1 MAKTA
6 LLTGGTGFI
15 GQKLCHTLSHRG
27 YHLTVFSRQ
36 APEDVKT
43 LCGRVETVSSLTELS
58 GHPGFD
64 IVINLAGEGI
74 ADKRWSA
81 HRKKLLRTS
90 RIDLTADLVN
100 IIQTTW
106 SQLPSVLV
114 SGSAV
119 GFYGD
124 QGERPVSEH
133 TPPNDEFTHQLCRDW
148 EAAAQKLSESGVRV
162 CISRTGLVVGPAGGF
177 LQRMLPPFRL
187 GLGGKIGSGKQY
199 MPWVHR
205 DDVVNAL
212 TWMAE
217 TDTASGA
224 YNVVSPNPARNAEFT
239 ASLAKVLKRPAFL
252 PAPSFALRAAL
263 GEMAR
268 LLLTGQNAR
277 PQRLQE
283 EAFQFSYQDLEPALR
298 DAIRP

>member
-15 GQKLCHTLSHRG
+15 GQKLCHTLNHRG

-36 APEDVKT
+36 APENVKT
-43 LCGRVETVSSLTELS
+43 LCGRVETVSSLAELS

-64 IVINLAGEGI
+64 LVINLAGEGI
-74 ADKRWSA
+74 ADKRWNA
-81 HRKKLLRTS
+81 RRKRLIRVS
-90 RIDLTADLVN
+90 RVNLTEDLVN
-100 IIQTTW
+100 TINTW
-106 SQLPSVLV
+106 SRMPSALV

-148 EAAAQKLSESGVRV
+148 EAVAQQLSASGVRV

-187 GLGGKIGSGKQY
+187 GLGGKLGNGKQY

-212 TWMAE
+212 IWMAE
-217 TDTASGA
+217 TDTATGP
-224 YNVVSPNPARNAEFT
+224 YNVVSPNPVRNQEFT
-239 ASLAKVLKRPAFL
+239 ACLARVLKRPAVL
-252 PAPSFALRAAL
+252 PAPALALRAAL

-268 LLLTGQNAR
+268 LLLTGQNAV

-283 EAFQFSYQDLEPALR
+283 GSFEFSYPELEAALR
-298 DAIRP
+298 DAIQP

>member
-15 GQKLCHTLSHRG
+15 GQKLCHTLNHQG

-36 APEDVKT
+36 APEHVKT
-43 LCGRVETVSSLTELS
+43 LCGHVETVSSLTELS

-64 IVINLAGEGI
+64 LVINLAGEGI
-74 ADKRWSA
+74 ADKRWNA
-81 HRKKLLRTS
+81 HRKQLLRMS
-90 RIDLTADLVN
+90 RVNLTEDLVSTIN
-100 IIQTTW
+100 TW
-106 SQLPSVLV
+106 SRLPTTLV

-124 QGERPVSEH
+124 QGERPVSEN

-148 EAAAQKLSESGVRV
+148 EAAAQQLSASGVRV

-187 GLGGKIGSGKQY
+187 GLGGKLGNGRQY

-212 TWMAE
+212 IWMAE
-217 TDTASGA
+217 TSTATGP
-224 YNVVSPNPARNAEFT
+224 YNVVSPNPARNHDFT
-239 ASLAKVLKRPAFL
+239 TCLARVLKRPAIL
-252 PAPSFALRAAL
+252 PAPAFALRAAL

-268 LLLTGQNAR
+268 LLLTGQNAI

-283 EAFQFSYQDLEPALR
+283 EAFEFNYPELEVALR

>member
-1 MAKTA
+1 MARTA

-15 GQKLCHTLSHRG
+15 GQKLCHTLSHKG

-43 LCGRVETVSSLTELS
+43 LCGHVETVSSLAELS
-58 GHPGFD
+58 GQPGFD

-74 ADKRWSA
+74 ADKRWSPS
-81 HRKKLLRTS
+81 RKRQLRNS
-90 RIDLTADLVN
+90 RIALTEDLVD
-100 IIQTTW
+100 IIGTW
-106 SQLPSVLV
+106 PNPPKAMV

-124 QGERPVSEH
+124 QGERPVTEH

-148 EAAAQKLSESGVRV
+148 EAAAQRLTEAGVRV

-187 GLGGKIGSGKQY
+187 GLGGKLGSGKQF

-212 TWMAE
+212 IWMAE
-217 TDTASGA
+217 TETASGA

-239 ASLAKVLKRPAFL
+239 ACLARVLKRPAFL

-268 LLLTGQNAR
+268 LLLTGQNAV
-277 PQRLQE
+277 PQRLLD
-283 EAFQFSYQDLEPALR
+283 EAFEFSFPELEPALR
-298 DAIRP
+298 DAVRA